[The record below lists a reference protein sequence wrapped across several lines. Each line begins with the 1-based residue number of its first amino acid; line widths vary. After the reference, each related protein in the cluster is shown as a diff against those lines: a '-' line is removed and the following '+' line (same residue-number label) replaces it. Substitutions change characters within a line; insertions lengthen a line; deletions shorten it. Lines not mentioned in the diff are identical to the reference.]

1 LELNV
6 LRNGVIVPLE
16 DNCDDHVN
24 EYDRK
29 HHLSEVVNGNVKIRL
44 LV

>member
-6 LRNGVIVPLE
+6 LRNGVIIPLE